1 MPDATPTVT
10 RTTGADGEHGY
21 HAQYGPRSRRRRR
34 PRPATTAVLTCN
46 FKLNVMDR
54 DQLGRDPDSG
64 DSEATGTNWPYF
76 GITTRIIAVGVRDMA
91 IMMSDSA

>member
-1 MPDATPTVT
+1 
-10 RTTGADGEHGY
+10 
-21 HAQYGPRSRRRRR
+21 
-34 PRPATTAVLTCN
+34 
-46 FKLNVMDR
+46 MDR